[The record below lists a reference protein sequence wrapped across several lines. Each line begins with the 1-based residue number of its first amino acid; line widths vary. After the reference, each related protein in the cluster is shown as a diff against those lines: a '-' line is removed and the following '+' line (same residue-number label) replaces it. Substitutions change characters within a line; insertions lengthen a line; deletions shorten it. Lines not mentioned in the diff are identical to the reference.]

1 MRQILTFMSAL
12 AASAVLAGG
21 LSSSAL
27 AAPQVADLLIRA
39 ANVIDVKTGQ
49 VTPGQTV
56 VVRGDDIVAVSA
68 DAEAAQTYAAARTY
82 DAAGR

>member
-1 MRQILTFMSAL
+1 MRQILNLVSAL
-12 AASAVLAGG
+12 AASALLAVGV
-21 LSSSAL
+21 SSSAV
-27 AAPQVADLLIRA
+27 AAPQAVDLMIRS